1 MNKKPQ
7 ILIVDDEPYA
17 RQTIEM
23 LLLKESY
30 ELFFAEDA
38 HEALAQLDDEIP
50 DVILSDV
57 MMPNMDGFELCQ
69 RIKRNPKWNHV
80 PIILVTAL
88 DSKQD
93 LARGL
98 EAGADDFLH
107 KPINGLE
114 LRARVRS
121 MLRIKLRHDE
131 LQAALQM
138 RQDLANMIVHDIR
151 SPLSTILIYC
161 DLLEA
166 ELEGPVP
173 TLETIRGEAN
183 RLSSFLT
190 DMLMMAKMEHG
201 RLMLSHSPVDVN
213 EMATAVRD
221 SYAPMARL
229 KDIDLKL
236 DLPEQSPARVIS
248 TWRGPDGQMLSPR
261 IAAVELLNILR
272 PTVAVSVFITFT
284 AHALHQFPTCR
295 QKFRAD
301 DGYLECFVQEVRRR
315 YPFFPAVMARV
326 RRDFEWK
333 GYRFPRG
340 RRVVLDLYGTNRDPR
355 AWDAPEEF
363 RPERFQGWDGS
374 PFHFIPQGG
383 GDHHRNHRCPGEWI
397 TIEIGRR

>member
-1 MNKKPQ
+1 MVNDTLMNKKPQ

-23 LLLKESY
+23 LLMKESY
-30 ELFFAEDA
+30 ELFLVEDA
-38 HEALAQLDDEIP
+38 HAALAQLDDEIP

-69 RIKRNPKWNHV
+69 RIKRNPKWSHV

-121 MLRIKLRHDE
+121 MLRIKLRHDD

-166 ELEGPVP
+166 DLGGDIP
-173 TLETIRGEAN
+173 TLETIRSEAN

-201 RLMLSHSPVDVN
+201 RLLLNQSSVDIN
-213 EMATAVRD
+213 QLATAARD
-221 SYAPMARL
+221 SYEPMAQL
-229 KDIDLKL
+229 KEIDLKL
-236 DLPEQSPARVIS
+236 DLPQESNKMSLDANLWRRVLDNLLSNAVKFSPTGGNVTLKVRYGSNGSTPHLNLQVLDEGPGIAKEHYETIFDKFKIVASGRRDVKQVGLGLAFCKMVVEAHNGRIS
-248 TWRGPDGQMLSPR
+248 VDANKPRGS
-261 IAAVELLNILR
+261 IFTVEL
-272 PTVAVSVFITFT
+272 
-284 AHALHQFPTCR
+284 
-295 QKFRAD
+295 
-301 DGYLECFVQEVRRR
+301 
-315 YPFFPAVMARV
+315 
-326 RRDFEWK
+326 
-333 GYRFPRG
+333 
-340 RRVVLDLYGTNRDPR
+340 
-355 AWDAPEEF
+355 
-363 RPERFQGWDGS
+363 
-374 PFHFIPQGG
+374 
-383 GDHHRNHRCPGEWI
+383 
-397 TIEIGRR
+397 

>member
-7 ILIVDDEPYA
+7 VLIVDDEPYA

-121 MLRIKLRHDE
+121 MLRIKQRHDE

-161 DLLEA
+161 DLLES
-166 ELEGPVP
+166 ELEGNSGGMQ
-173 TLETIRGEAN
+173 TLDTVRGEAN

-201 RLMLSHSPVDVN
+201 RLMLSQSPVDVN
-213 EMATAVRD
+213 ELATAVRD
-221 SYAPMARL
+221 SYEPMARL
-229 KDIDLKL
+229 KEIQLDL
-236 DLPEQSPARVIS
+236 DLPTESNKMMLDANLWRRVLDNLVSNAVKFSPTGGNITLKVRYD
-248 TWRGPDGQMLSPR
+248 GPDGIVSSNGSKPHLNLQVIDEGPGIASEHYETIFDKFKIVATGRRDVKQVGLGLAFCKMVVEAHNGRIFVSANKPR
-261 IAAVELLNILR
+261 GSVFTVEL
-272 PTVAVSVFITFT
+272 
-284 AHALHQFPTCR
+284 
-295 QKFRAD
+295 
-301 DGYLECFVQEVRRR
+301 
-315 YPFFPAVMARV
+315 
-326 RRDFEWK
+326 
-333 GYRFPRG
+333 
-340 RRVVLDLYGTNRDPR
+340 
-355 AWDAPEEF
+355 
-363 RPERFQGWDGS
+363 
-374 PFHFIPQGG
+374 
-383 GDHHRNHRCPGEWI
+383 
-397 TIEIGRR
+397 

>member
-7 ILIVDDEPYA
+7 ILIVDDESYA

-38 HEALAQLDDEIP
+38 HEALAQLDDELP

-121 MLRIKLRHDE
+121 MLRIKQRHDD

-161 DLLEA
+161 DLLES
-166 ELEGPVP
+166 ELDGNIQ
-173 TLETIRGEAN
+173 TLDIIRSEAN

-201 RLMLSHSPVDVN
+201 RLMLSQSPVDIN
-213 EMATAVRD
+213 ELSVAVKN
-221 SYAPMARL
+221 SYEPMAQL
-229 KDIDLKL
+229 KEINFHL
-236 DLPEQSPARVIS
+236 DLPEESNKLSLDANLWRRVLDNLVSNAIKFSPTGGNITLKVRYEDG
-248 TWRGPDGQMLSPR
+248 GPSQNGNVPHLNLQVMDEGPG
-261 IAAVELLNILR
+261 IAAEHYETIFDKFKIVATGRRDVKQVGLGLAFCKMVVEAHHGRISVSANKPRGSIFTVEL
-272 PTVAVSVFITFT
+272 
-284 AHALHQFPTCR
+284 
-295 QKFRAD
+295 
-301 DGYLECFVQEVRRR
+301 
-315 YPFFPAVMARV
+315 
-326 RRDFEWK
+326 
-333 GYRFPRG
+333 
-340 RRVVLDLYGTNRDPR
+340 
-355 AWDAPEEF
+355 
-363 RPERFQGWDGS
+363 
-374 PFHFIPQGG
+374 
-383 GDHHRNHRCPGEWI
+383 
-397 TIEIGRR
+397 

>member
-1 MNKKPQ
+1 MNEKPQ
-7 ILIVDDEPYA
+7 ILIVDDESYA

-38 HEALAQLDDEIP
+38 HEALAQLDDELP

-121 MLRIKLRHDE
+121 MLRIKQRHDE

-161 DLLEA
+161 DLLES
-166 ELEGPVP
+166 ELDGHVQ
-173 TLETIRGEAN
+173 TLDTIRGEAN

-201 RLMLSHSPVDVN
+201 RLMLSQSPVDIN
-213 EMATAVRD
+213 ELSVAVKN
-221 SYAPMARL
+221 SYEPMAQL
-229 KDIDLKL
+229 KEINFHL
-236 DLPEQSPARVIS
+236 DLPEESNKLSLDANLWRRVLDNLVSNAIKFSPTGGNITLKVRYEDG
-248 TWRGPDGQMLSPR
+248 GPSQNGNVPHLNLQVMDEGPG
-261 IAAVELLNILR
+261 IAAEHYETIFDKFKIVATGRRDVKQVGLGLAFCKMVVEAHNGRISVSANKPRGSIFTVEL
-272 PTVAVSVFITFT
+272 
-284 AHALHQFPTCR
+284 
-295 QKFRAD
+295 
-301 DGYLECFVQEVRRR
+301 
-315 YPFFPAVMARV
+315 
-326 RRDFEWK
+326 
-333 GYRFPRG
+333 
-340 RRVVLDLYGTNRDPR
+340 
-355 AWDAPEEF
+355 
-363 RPERFQGWDGS
+363 
-374 PFHFIPQGG
+374 
-383 GDHHRNHRCPGEWI
+383 
-397 TIEIGRR
+397 

>member
-1 MNKKPQ
+1 MKPKV
-7 ILIVDDEPYA
+7 LIVDDEPYA

-30 ELFFAEDA
+30 EMFFAEDA
-38 HEALAQLDDEIP
+38 HEALAQMDDELP

-88 DSKQD
+88 DTKQD

-161 DLLEA
+161 DLLES
-166 ELEGPVP
+166 ELDGHVE

-201 RLMLSHSPVDVN
+201 RLMLSQSPVDVN
-213 EMATAVRD
+213 ELATAVRD
-221 SYAPMARL
+221 SYAPMASL
-229 KDIDLKL
+229 KKIEMKL
-236 DLPEQSPARVIS
+236 DLPEETKKLSLDANLWRRVLDNLVSNAVKFSPTGGNITVRVRYDGPAVANSNGSASHLNVQVVDEGPGIAPEHYETIFDKFKIVATGRRDVKQVGLGLAFCKMVVEAHNGRIS
-248 TWRGPDGQMLSPR
+248 VGPNKPRG
-261 IAAVELLNILR
+261 
-272 PTVAVSVFITFT
+272 SVFT
-284 AHALHQFPTCR
+284 
-295 QKFRAD
+295 
-301 DGYLECFVQEVRRR
+301 VQ
-315 YPFFPAVMARV
+315 
-326 RRDFEWK
+326 
-333 GYRFPRG
+333 
-340 RRVVLDLYGTNRDPR
+340 L
-355 AWDAPEEF
+355 
-363 RPERFQGWDGS
+363 
-374 PFHFIPQGG
+374 
-383 GDHHRNHRCPGEWI
+383 
-397 TIEIGRR
+397 